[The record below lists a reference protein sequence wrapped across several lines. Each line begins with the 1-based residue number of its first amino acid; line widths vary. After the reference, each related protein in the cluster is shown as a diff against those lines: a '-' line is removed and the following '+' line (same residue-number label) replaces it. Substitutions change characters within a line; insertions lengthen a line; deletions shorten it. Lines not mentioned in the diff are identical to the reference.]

1 MVKRISGVNKLVVE
15 IDYTYSSEVGATY
28 DPDVHKFFKMKCVG
42 DTLYFQY
49 STDGFSWNNIVNPI
63 EDVDINTDQVRVDIR
78 NFEENDNEEIMTVD
92 NLNIPVT
99 PEVGESYPLPSFSV
113 V

>member
-1 MVKRISGVNKLVVE
+1 MAKTAELKDRFNQFEASLWDTRVDQPIYSDNQATFSGNDKLLSKAF
-15 IDYTYSSEVGATY
+15 YS
-28 DPDVHKFFKMKCVG
+28 
-42 DTLYFQY
+42 
-49 STDGFSWNNIVNPI
+49 I
-63 EDVDINTDQVRVDIR
+63 TDQVRVDIR